1 MKHTFKI
8 AVNERTGKVGLI
20 PTSKQGETY
29 LRKRVNICDEIVVE
43 FSPKI
48 DPEVNKKFHELV
60 SKISKHNS
68 SIPEKME
75 RFFFGDEVQENDY
88 IRHDIIRKRIFKE
101 IGVTN
106 IQEIDLGGE
115 KLHLKTPKHTAEIG
129 DKISYQDV
137 YNKTKDWIFT
147 QLRKYGWNEVDL
159 ERQFECLYF
168 GVTQEEYELIKR
180 SNEKNKNK

>member
-8 AVNERTGKVGLI
+8 VVNERTGKVGPL

-29 LRKRVNICDEIVVE
+29 LKKRVNICEEIVVE

-48 DPEVNKKFHELV
+48 DPEINKKFHELV

-75 RFFFGDEVQENDY
+75 RFFFGDEIQENDY

-101 IGVTN
+101 IGVVN
-106 IQEIDLGGE
+106 IQEIELGID
-115 KLHLKTPKHTAEIG
+115 KVFVKTPKHTAEIG
-129 DKISYQDV
+129 DKVSYQEV
-137 YNKTKDWIFT
+137 YKKTQDWIFT
-147 QLRKYGWNEVDL
+147 QLRKYGWNENDL
-159 ERQFECLYF
+159 EAQFECLYANIPK
-168 GVTQEEYELIKR
+168 EEYDLIK
-180 SNEKNKNK
+180 KT